1 VLLKLAASRSQD
13 IADMSRMLGWASE
26 SELGRV
32 RAVVAHHSAED
43 VEDLKSL
50 IYLGQQERE

>member
-1 VLLKLAASRSQD
+1 
-13 IADMSRMLGWASE
+13 MLGWASE

-32 RAVVAHHSAED
+32 RAVVAHYSAED